1 MSAMIIKRHVTDGLE
16 IAKRHKLGEPILDGI
31 AQHHG
36 TTLIH
41 YFYHKAKEAAAP
53 GEIISEQDYRY
64 PGVKPQSREAALVM
78 IGDSIEAAAR
88 TLPDPTPARLK
99 GLVNK
104 IINIKFTDGQ
114 LDESDLT
121 LRDLHLIAK
130 AFIRVLTSIYH
141 KRIEYPDFPAEA
153 GAKKRD
159 RDADRDSES
168 AEAAE
173 TTDTDAEEDR
183 PDNLRRLGL

>member
-1 MSAMIIKRHVTDGLE
+1 M
-16 IAKRHKLGEPILDGI
+16 
-31 AQHHG
+31 
-36 TTLIH
+36 
-41 YFYHKAKEAAAP
+41 
-53 GEIISEQDYRY
+53 
-64 PGVKPQSREAALVM
+64 VM

-104 IINIKFTDGQ
+104 IINVKFTDGQ

-153 GAKKRD
+153 GTKKREK
-159 RDADRDSES
+159 DADRDSES
-168 AEAAE
+168 TQAAEANHAE
-173 TTDTDAEEDR
+173 AEEDR